1 MVFLITE
8 VIKYMTLSKPL
19 KFKDS
24 NQIIKSDGYAL
35 NSPFRF

>member
-1 MVFLITE
+1 
-8 VIKYMTLSKPL
+8 MTFSDPL
-19 KFKDS
+19 KLKKS